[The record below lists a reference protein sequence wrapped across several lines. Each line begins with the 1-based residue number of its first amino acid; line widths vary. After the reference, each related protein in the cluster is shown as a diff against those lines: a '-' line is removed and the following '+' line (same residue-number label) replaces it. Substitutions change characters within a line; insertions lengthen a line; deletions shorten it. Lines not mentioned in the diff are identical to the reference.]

1 MSLRQRL
8 NLVDGEHAWR
18 LSFWEQAEGK
28 LTQPVTPPPVESL
41 SDAAKP
47 LLLEVAAIPGESGCL
62 AVIHRSGW
70 PFDLSLPATVQAG
83 DSVDATRPGGA
94 GDEVMR
100 AFLSAVRDEVG
111 LVGVLQSLDTE
122 DS

>member
-18 LSFWEQAEGK
+18 LSFWEQSEGK
-28 LTQPVTPPPVESL
+28 LTRQVAPPPAESL

-47 LLLEVAAIPGESGCL
+47 LLLEVVAIPGESGCL

-70 PFDLSLPATVQAG
+70 PFDLDLPATVQAD

-100 AFLSAVRDEVG
+100 AFLNAVREEVG
-111 LVGVLQSLDTE
+111 LVGVLQPLDPE
-122 DS
+122 DT